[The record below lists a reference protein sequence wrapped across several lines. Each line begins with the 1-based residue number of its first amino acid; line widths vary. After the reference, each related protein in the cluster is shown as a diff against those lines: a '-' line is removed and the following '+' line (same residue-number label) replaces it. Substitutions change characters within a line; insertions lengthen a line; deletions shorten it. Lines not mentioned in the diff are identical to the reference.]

1 MLEKKTLFGLLL
13 IDSKYMFEFRVV
25 KMNSDVQYT
34 VLVIHGVINFVKE
47 SCIEK
52 GQGLKSVFL
61 YDIII
66 VMVIHLS

>member
-1 MLEKKTLFGLLL
+1 
-13 IDSKYMFEFRVV
+13 MFEFRVV